1 MRFGCVKGLT
11 LASMVVWCRNYYLG
25 AAWLAWVRVLS
36 SFPRVSCWQFVLRT
50 SCVLDMS
57 GVEQHVTNYYVILCN
72 TSVVSCL
79 GRVDLVR
86 LSVCRQPDKNAYQHA
101 VLRRMQSEY
110 ESMGCQLRPVLADT
124 WPATSS
130 GVSEIWT
137 VPRVGFL
144 LDDVTAQ
151 LLDDL
156 FIDYMWYRRETVE
169 PGDRLLRRVPHS
181 IVWLVLIFS
190 DWTM

>member
-1 MRFGCVKGLT
+1 M
-11 LASMVVWCRNYYLG
+11 
-25 AAWLAWVRVLS
+25 
-36 SFPRVSCWQFVLRT
+36 
-50 SCVLDMS
+50 
-57 GVEQHVTNYYVILCN
+57 
-72 TSVVSCL
+72 VSCL

-86 LSVCRQPDKNAYQHA
+86 LSVCRQPDNNAYQHA

-110 ESMGCQLRPVLADT
+110 ESMGCQLRPLLADT

-169 PGDRLLRRVPHS
+169 PGDRHLRRVPHS